1 MREAHGL
8 MVNYRYE
15 LKDIER
21 NHEAFANSGTVAA
34 SKPVRSLLKVPE
46 KSRALVPVEE

>member
-1 MREAHGL
+1 L
-8 MVNYRYE
+8 MVNYRYD

-21 NHEAFANSGTVAA
+21 NHEAFANNGLVAA

-46 KSRALVPVEE
+46 RSRALVPMEE